1 MKMGNI
7 NLENNEQRIMNSGQL
22 SIIRNDNFSQT
33 IVRRKDK
40 YIKMRS
46 DYRLTL
52 VKTILFF
59 VLILSFTNP
68 ISAILPKDSYQI
80 LAQDSSKI
88 TVRKPLESKIAAL
101 RKLKDYQYTV
111 QESQIIDTWWKRLL
125 RRFFNWI
132 GNLFTGVGNPTFWK
146 TAAYVFIASVVV
158 YVTLKLM
165 GVDFTGLY
173 RKKNNNEI
181 PFETLGEN
189 IHAIDFTD
197 SISEAITQKNY
208 RLAVRLYYLKA
219 LKELTDREMIDWKIN
234 KTNRSYVYELNS
246 PTLCLDF
253 EQITLQFEYAWYGD
267 FPVDETQFIN
277 IKNQFLTFSD
287 SLLANR

>member
-7 NLENNEQRIMNSGQL
+7 NFSD
-22 SIIRNDNFSQT
+22 DNFSQT

-40 YIKMRS
+40 YSKRRS

-52 VKTILFF
+52 VKTILLYG
-59 VLILSFTNP
+59 LILFKTNF
-68 ISAILPKDSYQI
+68 ISALPSKEIYQNY
-80 LAQDSSKI
+80 AQDSSKI
-88 TVRKPLESKIAAL
+88 NVRKPLESKMTAL

-111 QESQIIDTWWKRLL
+111 QESQVIDMWWKRLL
-125 RRFFNWI
+125 RRFFNWF

-158 YVTLKLM
+158 YVTLKLL
-165 GVDFTGLY
+165 GVDFSGLY

-181 PFETLGEN
+181 PYETLGEN
-189 IHAIDFTD
+189 IHAINFGD
-197 SISEAITQKNY
+197 SIAEAITQKNY

-219 LKELTDREMIDWKIN
+219 LKELTDREMIDWRIN

-246 PTLCLDF
+246 PTLRPDF
-253 EQITLQFEYAWYGD
+253 ERITLQFEYAWYGD
-267 FPVDETQFIN
+267 FPVDETQFLN
-277 IKNQFLTFSD
+277 IKNQFLTFSN
-287 SLLANR
+287 SVLANG

>member
-1 MKMGNI
+1 MKNI
-7 NLENNEQRIMNSGQL
+7 LTNVVESNVVKVL
-22 SIIRNDNFSQT
+22 SLDDVKKPRQN
-33 IVRRKDK
+33 
-40 YIKMRS
+40 
-46 DYRLTL
+46 L
-52 VKTILFF
+52 VKVILLSVVILFT
-59 VLILSFTNP
+59 TNS
-68 ISAILPKDSYQI
+68 ISALPPKESYQNYT
-80 LAQDSSKI
+80 QDSSKI
-88 TVRKPLESKIAAL
+88 TVRKPLESKMASF
-101 RKLKDYQYTV
+101 RKLKDYQYTA
-111 QESQIIDTWWKRLL
+111 QDSQVIDTWWKRLL
-125 RRFFNWI
+125 RRFFNWF

-165 GVDFTGLY
+165 GVDFSGLY
-173 RKKNNNEI
+173 RKKTNNEI
-181 PFETLGEN
+181 PYETLGEN

-197 SISEAITQKNY
+197 SIAEAITQKNY

-246 PTLCLDF
+246 PTLRPDF

-277 IKNQFLTFSD
+277 IKNQFLTFSN
-287 SLLANR
+287 SVLANG